1 MAEDAVH
8 IERIER
14 IRLLMLILKI
24 SDWLVDVVLLQQSH
38 SVVGWTLL
46 SPGTQVHF
54 GNSRG
59 LTRENVVTE
68 ILSINI
74 LICPSAH
81 YLLHIGWSPECERL
95 HLLNVVPVITGDP
108 GQAALSDLK
117 IAESE

>member
-24 SDWLVDVVLLQQSH
+24 PDWLVDVVLLQQSH

-46 SPGTQVHF
+46 SPGTQVQF

-81 YLLHIGWSPECERL
+81 YFSYILVG
-95 HLLNVVPVITGDP
+95 LLNARGCIC
-108 GQAALSDLK
+108 
-117 IAESE
+117 

>member
-24 SDWLVDVVLLQQSH
+24 PDWLVDVVLLQQSH

-46 SPGTQVHF
+46 SPGTQVQF

-74 LICPSAH
+74 LIFRGYTFQSLWYIMTSHFRIMTSH
-81 YLLHIGWSPECERL
+81 YGPIWGS
-95 HLLNVVPVITGDP
+95 
-108 GQAALSDLK
+108 
-117 IAESE
+117 

>member
-24 SDWLVDVVLLQQSH
+24 PDWLVDVVLLYQSH

-46 SPGTQVHF
+46 SPGTQIHF

-59 LTRENVVTE
+59 LTRKNVVTE

-74 LICPSAH
+74 LICPSTH
-81 YLLHIGWSPECERL
+81 YLSYILVGLLKARGCICCMLSPLSQVILARL
-95 HLLNVVPVITGDP
+95 LFLT
-108 GQAALSDLK
+108 
-117 IAESE
+117 

>member
-24 SDWLVDVVLLQQSH
+24 PDWLDDVVLLQQSH

-46 SPGTQVHF
+46 SPGTQVQF
-54 GNSRG
+54 GNCRG

-68 ILSINI
+68 ILRSTSSFVPPQIISYI
-74 LICPSAH
+74 LV
-81 YLLHIGWSPECERL
+81 G
-95 HLLNVVPVITGDP
+95 LLNARGCIC
-108 GQAALSDLK
+108 
-117 IAESE
+117 